1 MKKVLLFALSTSLVL
16 FACAPAEEAEDA
28 APAADVVVDEAAAV
42 RALAE
47 SWDPLSNAEDLEG
60 MLGLFTDDA
69 IRLNSGE
76 SALVGTAAIRADFTA
91 AWDAADVVES
101 SSVDEVQV
109 VGDWAFARG
118 PYISQ
123 TTSDSGEITEEIGKW
138 VSVFHKTADG
148 WKYYIDSWNR
158 DAPTSAAATDELTER
173 GELPPE
179 FTPSGA
185 AQEAI
190 FAVGPAWNEANNAE
204 DVDGLLALYTA
215 DAIRMSADLPQ
226 IQGTDALRAD
236 FEMAFA
242 ASTPNGAGV
251 IVMRGIE
258 VEGDWAYSWG
268 TWSDSATNKET
279 GEVRD
284 EVGKWIN
291 VLRSTP
297 EGWKIYVDL
306 WNRDAPAAE

>member
-47 SWDPLSNAEDLEG
+47 SWDPLNNAEDLEG
-60 MLGLFTDDA
+60 MLGLFTDAA
-69 IRLNSGE
+69 IRLNGGE

-138 VSVFHKTADG
+138 VSVFHKTVDG

-190 FAVGPAWNEANNAE
+190 FAVGPAWDEANNAE

-251 IVMRGIE
+251 MRGME

>member
-42 RALAE
+42 RPLAE
-47 SWDPLSNAEDLEG
+47 SWDPLNNAEDLEG

-123 TTSDSGEITEEIGKW
+123 TTSDSGDITEEIGKW

-190 FAVGPAWNEANNAE
+190 FAVGPAWDEANNAE

-251 IVMRGIE
+251 MRGME